1 MFRSALI
8 VLTILAPAWSA
19 EKLPAPDRVPAPPT
33 PQQTQVAREGV
44 ALHDQKD
51 YAGAIAKY
59 KQVLAENPWE
69 VNALYELAY
78 SQFVSK
84 DYQGSIETS
93 RLGARCRT
101 DGVARFYMMLASS
114 LDELGKPKE
123 AIDTYRSAI
132 KLQPRLALLHYNLAV
147 SLKRTKQLV
156 EAKAAAERAIECD
169 PAHASSHAFLGQLY
183 QEMGY
188 RIPAILAYSRFL
200 QLEPEGPRATN
211 VLPALNQLLTSGVG
225 AGAEPGH
232 INIVLSSPSKAQKDE
247 GDFSG
252 VEMTMSIMLA
262 ADLIEKPSDAKA
274 APKSPFDK
282 LVSIYT
288 SLAEGL
294 DIAKPKG
301 GFAAVYY
308 VPYFTALNKGGYT
321 AAFAASTWKAANLE
335 GAGKVDT
342 TAFQEWSKAY
352 SWPRGK

>member
-1 MFRSALI
+1 MFRLLVSTVLALA
-8 VLTILAPAWSA
+8 TLAAA

-33 PQQTQVAREGV
+33 PQQTQLVREGV

-101 DGVARFYMMLASS
+101 DGVARFYMMLASA

-132 KLQPRLALLHYNLAV
+132 KLQPKFALLHYNLAV

-156 EAKAAAERAIECD
+156 EAKAAAERALECD

-188 RIPAILAYSRFL
+188 RIPAMLAYSRFL
-200 QLEPEGPRATN
+200 QLEPEGPRAAS
-211 VLPALNQLLTSGVG
+211 VLPSLNQLLTAGVV
-225 AGAEPGH
+225 AGKEPGH
-232 INIVLSSPSKAQKDE
+232 INIMLSSPSKAQKDE
-247 GDFSG
+247 GDFTG

-262 ADLIEKPSDAKA
+262 ADLIEKPGATKA
-274 APKSPFDK
+274 APKSPVEK

-294 DIAKPKG
+294 DISKPKG
-301 GFAAVYY
+301 GFAAAYY
-308 VPYFTALNKGGYT
+308 VPYFTALNKAGHT
-321 AAFAASTWKAANLE
+321 AAFAASAWKAANLD
-335 GAGKVDT
+335 GAAAIDT
-342 TAFQEWSKAY
+342 AAFEQWSKAY
-352 SWPRGK
+352 AWPSGK